1 MKVSREGIVLIKSFE
16 GFRPRAIRRDA
27 GGWVIGYGHTRS
39 AREGASVSEADAEL
53 LLRYDLLPV
62 EKTVNEAGAAVLN
75 QHQFD
80 ALTSFAFS
88 VGMDRFQTSDV
99 RALLRTGAIDQAADA
114 LMGWPEPVLPQAGLR
129 RRAAERALFVADPD
143 APVAVSDLLTAPVG
157 EAEEAL
163 PVLAEEVSDP
173 PAAVSEASME
183 GVQSAPEAELAAE
196 PVPQPEPEPVLDPRA
211 AAVSALLG
219 EVETQP
225 FETEPAISGFVAA
238 APVQPSAEPLP
249 PAANDAQAEEAPT
262 TEPQPRVEGIEDSPA
277 LQPEPEAEA
286 QPQPQPQGEPEAQPD
301 SEPEPERE
309 REPEETSASVI
320 ENLDPSPPAA
330 LEPSETPQPAPT
342 VEAHDP
348 KLAITPL
355 TLAAQRYAPYSA
367 AMVGPLPFL
376 APAADP
382 GVGPDLPAPPVA
394 SEAEAPV
401 ETPVAEPSAAAEPA
415 VVQPFAPQTDVEP
428 LVLSA
433 PEDGPV
439 SAMTREAWTID
450 EPQETVEPAD
460 GGLFGEDL
468 SLTLGGAPI
477 MRHGDIEVTTPA
489 SFDWSETGAFIIMG
503 AVGLTAFGAAMAAF
517 RLASEQSGGNET
529 TIIAWVLAVIGAGCV
544 GVSSFNLYRRWGL
557 PGGDN

>member
-16 GFRPRAIRRDA
+16 GFRPRAIRREN

-88 VGMDRFQTSDV
+88 VGVDRFQTSDV
-99 RALLRTGAIDQAADA
+99 RALLSTGAIVQAADA

-143 APVAVSDLLTAPVG
+143 APVAVSDLLAAPVG
-157 EAEEAL
+157 EAQATD
-163 PVLAEEVSDP
+163 PVPAQDMSAP
-173 PAAVSEASME
+173 PAPALAASVEA
-183 GVQSAPEAELAAE
+183 APEPATDIATDPEPELERVPE
-196 PVPQPEPEPVLDPRA
+196 PVPSVDPRA

-219 EVETQP
+219 EVESQGLSL
-225 FETEPAISGFVAA
+225 EPA
-238 APVQPSAEPLP
+238 PPSVLAVVPLPPQAEPPP
-249 PAANDAQAEEAPT
+249 PAANDAQAEEPPSTEPEPVVEAMETAPERPPEPEYEPQA
-262 TEPQPRVEGIEDSPA
+262 EPQPA
-277 LQPEPEAEA
+277 PEA
-286 QPQPQPQGEPEAQPD
+286 
-301 SEPEPERE
+301 EPEPEPAE
-309 REPEETSASVI
+309 ASAP
-320 ENLDPSPPAA
+320 NDRTLDPPAT
-330 LEPSETPQPAPT
+330 ETAELAETTRPAPT
-342 VEAHDP
+342 IETPAP
-348 KLAITPL
+348 QSAISPS
-355 TLAAQRYAPYSA
+355 TLSAQRYAPYSA

-376 APAADP
+376 APARSQTPVDAQP
-382 GVGPDLPAPPVA
+382 SPVPRTEPTQTERTVETLPPAPPA
-394 SEAEAPV
+394 LAEA
-401 ETPVAEPSAAAEPA
+401 TII
-415 VVQPFAPQTDVEP
+415 QPFAPPTDVEP

-433 PEDGPV
+433 PEDAPV
-439 SAMTREAWTID
+439 SAMTREAWTI
-450 EPQETVEPAD
+450 EERQEAVETTE

-468 SLTLGGAPI
+468 TLTLGGAPI
-477 MRHGDIEVTTPA
+477 MRHGDIEVATPA

-517 RLASEQSGGNET
+517 RLASEQTGGNET